1 MRTVLILLTRHGPS
15 VLAGGVLL
23 GLAWPSLAALARPLM
38 PATVFVFVLGTLL
51 RVDTAELRAALT
63 RPRISMLLPLF
74 VMLACPALV
83 GMLAKLAGVDPALR
97 LALVLA
103 VAAPPSNGTA
113 AVARMLGLDPAV
125 PLVATFVSMAAA
137 PFTVPLLAGI
147 ANDGGPLAIGPLD
160 LAWRLA
166 LLIGSA
172 EGVALLLRR
181 RAARALAAHGLALD
195 GLIVVALLVF
205 ALATM
210 SGVRATIEAAP
221 GRALAF
227 VLLAHGCNIGLQLL
241 AAAMFPGDASAK
253 AAIGLTAGNR
263 NVGLIWAALGT
274 AATPTMTLLFAA
286 AQLPIYT
293 LPRVIQA
300 LLGRFRQ
307 KSRPAK
313 KAAPV
318 R

>member
-1 MRTVLILLTRHGPS
+1 MTAVFIFLTRHGPS

-23 GLAWPSLAALARPLM
+23 GLAWPGLAVLARPLM
-38 PATVFVFVLGTLL
+38 PATVFIFVLGTLL
-51 RVDTAELRAALT
+51 RVDTAELRAALA
-63 RPRISMLLPLF
+63 RPRISVLLPIF
-74 VMLACPALV
+74 VMLACPLLV
-83 GMLAKLAGVDPALR
+83 GMLAKMAGMDPAVR

-103 VAAPPSNGTA
+103 VAAPPSSGTA

-137 PFTVPLLAGI
+137 PFTVPLLADM
-147 ANDGGPLAIGPLD
+147 ASDGGPVTIGPLD

-166 LLIGSA
+166 LLVGSA

-181 RAARALAAHGLALD
+181 RAARMLAAHGLALD

-210 SGVRATIEAAP
+210 SGVRAMIEVAP

-227 VLLAHGCNIGLQLL
+227 VLLAYGCNIGLQLL
-241 AAAMFPGDASAK
+241 AAAVFPGDASAR

-263 NVGLIWAALGT
+263 NVGLVWAALGT

-293 LPRVIQA
+293 LPRLLQA
-300 LLGRFRQ
+300 GLLRFCAHSFP
-307 KSRPAK
+307 K
-313 KAAPV
+313 
-318 R
+318 

>member
-1 MRTVLILLTRHGPS
+1 MRTVFILLTRHGPS

-23 GLAWPSLAALARPLM
+23 GLAWPGLAALAQPLM
-38 PATVFVFVLGTLL
+38 PATVFIFVLGTLL
-51 RVDTAELRAALT
+51 RVNTAELRAALA

-74 VMLACPALV
+74 VMLACPVLV
-83 GMLAKLAGVDPALR
+83 GILAKLAGIDPALR

-103 VAAPPSNGTA
+103 MAAPPSSGTA

-137 PFTVPLLAGI
+137 PFTVPLLANI
-147 ANDGGPLAIGPLD
+147 ANDGGPVAIGPLD

-166 LLIGSA
+166 LLVGSA

-181 RAARALAAHGLALD
+181 HAARALAAHGLALD

-210 SGVRATIEAAP
+210 SGVRVMIEAAP
-221 GRALAF
+221 GQALAY
-227 VLLAHGCNIGLQLL
+227 VLLAYGCNIGLQLL
-241 AAAMFPGDASAK
+241 AAAVFPGDASARI
-253 AAIGLTAGNR
+253 AIGLTAGNR

-293 LPRVIQA
+293 LPRLLQA
-300 LLGRFRQ
+300 GLLRFRAH
-307 KSRPAK
+307 PFAK
-313 KAAPV
+313 
-318 R
+318 